1 MDEKIREEILSLIA
15 HHTTAVNYIYR
26 NTKFDGRVE
35 HRNIRFE
42 VSTKYNYSETWIKE
56 FTNLLRRNAKKT
68 YIIPQT
74 YFNLVGCIYRNDF
87 YKFFKKP
94 KISF

>member
-1 MDEKIREEILSLIA
+1 MKKSEVDEKIREEILSLIA

-42 VSTKYNYSETWIKE
+42 VSLDSGQAEI
-56 FTNLLRRNAKKT
+56 L
-68 YIIPQT
+68 P
-74 YFNLVGCIYRNDF
+74 
-87 YKFFKKP
+87 
-94 KISF
+94 